1 MHLDEL
7 YLRDFGKFHDEHI
20 YFDENVKVFYGEN
33 EYGKSTIYAFIKA
46 MLFGLQRGRGR
57 AAGSDEYTRYKPW
70 NGSGGYSGVMRFTCG
85 NRHFVLERNFNIYE
99 KSVSLVCADDGEE
112 LSVED
117 GDLEMLLGGLT
128 RESFENTIAIGQLMS
143 RPDNSLAEE
152 LQNSAAVYYDTG
164 SDSIDLSG
172 AIEELR
178 KKKKL
183 IEKEIKK
190 IRDEKD
196 SQIKEIMHN
205 CDYVQQSADKLEN
218 DYNKAENSLKDLEE
232 EISEYEEVPEEN
244 NDVTGRRPLIKA
256 GFAGVVAGIF
266 GRVLGN
272 FLPGGGT
279 LLNVQAVKDLSVFI
293 MIIGIV
299 LLIAGI
305 IKKRPENK
313 VVEENNN
320 TRNKSDIEKDIHL
333 VKGEIR
339 RIQEEWKENAVS
351 FSNLQEKLNE
361 KEMPDKKE
369 KELLLKKDAIDLA
382 AGRLLDVSGTVSK
395 GFSKVL
401 NEKAS
406 KIIECITEG
415 KYSKILIDEK
425 LDMVI
430 VEDGRRIPL
439 NQVSEGTIEQI
450 YFSLRVA
457 AADLLFT
464 EQLPLI
470 LDETFAFYDEKRIKS
485 VLKWLREQ
493 ERQVII
499 FTCQRRETQILRIE

>member
-1 MHLDEL
+1 MHIDEL
-7 YLRDFGKFHDEHI
+7 YLRDFGKFHDEHV
-20 YFDENVKVFYGEN
+20 YMDEDIKIFYGEN

-57 AAGSDEYTRYKPW
+57 AAASDEYTRYKPW
-70 NGSGGYSGVMRFTCG
+70 NGSGGYSGLMRFTCG

-128 RESFENTIAIGQLMS
+128 RQSFENTIAIGQLMS
-143 RPDNSLAEE
+143 RPENTLAEE
-152 LQNSAAVYYDTG
+152 LQNCAAVYYDTG
-164 SDSIDLSG
+164 SDAIDLSG

-178 KKKKL
+178 NKKKS
-183 IEKEIKK
+183 IEKDIKK
-190 IRDEKD
+190 IRDEKNL
-196 SQIKEIMHN
+196 QVEEIRHK
-205 CDYVQQSADKLEN
+205 CEYVQSSADKLEE
-218 DYNKAENSLKDLEE
+218 DYNKAERNLKDLKEELE
-232 EISEYEEVPEEN
+232 EIKEIPEEN
-244 NDVTGRRPLIKA
+244 EEVTGKRPLIMA
-256 GFAGVVAGIF
+256 GTAGVFAGIAGRLF
-266 GRVLGN
+266 GN
-272 FLPGGGT
+272 FLPDSGA
-279 LLNVQAVKDLSVFI
+279 LLNVQAIKDLSIFI
-293 MIIGIV
+293 LIIGAV
-299 LLIAGI
+299 LIIAGL
-305 IKKRPENK
+305 IKKKPDNTAVEDENK
-313 VVEENNN
+313 
-320 TRNKSDIEKDIHL
+320 RRKKDIEREIHL
-333 VKGEIR
+333 IKGEMR
-339 RIQEEWKENAVS
+339 RIKEEWKENAVS
-351 FSNLQEKLNE
+351 FSNLQEKIIE
-361 KEMPDKKE
+361 KEMPGQKE
-369 KELLLKKDAIDLA
+369 NDLLIKKDAIDLA
-382 AGRLLDVSGTVSK
+382 AGRLMEVSTSVSK
-395 GFSKVL
+395 GFSQVL

-406 KIIECITEG
+406 AIIERITEG

-457 AADLLFT
+457 AADLLFS

-499 FTCQRRETQILRIE
+499 FTCQRRETQILRLD

>member
-1 MHLDEL
+1 MHIDEL
-7 YLRDFGKFHDEHI
+7 YLREFGKFHDEHI
-20 YFDENVKVFYGEN
+20 YMDEDIKIFYGEN

-57 AAGSDEYTRYKPW
+57 AAATDEYTRYKPW
-70 NGSGGYSGVMRFTCG
+70 NGSGGYSGIMRFTCG

-128 RESFENTIAIGQLMS
+128 RQSFENTIAIGQLMS
-143 RPDNSLAEE
+143 RPENTLAEE
-152 LQNSAAVYYDTG
+152 LQNCAAVYYDTG
-164 SDSIDLSG
+164 SDAIDLSG

-178 KKKKL
+178 NKKKQ
-183 IEKEIKK
+183 IEKDIKK
-190 IRDEKD
+190 IRDEKNTK
-196 SQIKEIMHN
+196 IEEIRHN
-205 CDYVQQSADKLEN
+205 CDYVQKSAGKLEE
-218 DYNKAENSLKDLEE
+218 DYNKAEDKLNRLKADLK
-232 EISEYEEVPEEN
+232 EIVEIPEEKAE
-244 NDVTGRRPLIKA
+244 VTGKRPLIKA
-256 GFAGVVAGIF
+256 GITGIAAGLIGRIF
-266 GRVLGN
+266 GS
-272 FLPGGGT
+272 FLPDGGA
-279 LLNVQAVKDLSVFI
+279 LLNVQAVKDLSIFI
-293 MIIGIV
+293 IVIGVI

-305 IKKRPENK
+305 IKKRPDNT
-313 VVEENNN
+313 VEEDVDK
-320 TRNKSDIEKDIHL
+320 RNRSDVERDIHL
-333 VKGEIR
+333 LKGEMR
-339 RIQEEWKENAVS
+339 RIKEEWKENAVS
-351 FSNLQEKLNE
+351 FSNLQEQIIE
-361 KEMPDKKE
+361 KEMPGQKE
-369 KELLLKKDAIDLA
+369 NDLLIKKDAIDLA
-382 AGRLLDVSGTVSK
+382 AGRLMEVSTSVSK
-395 GFSKVL
+395 GFSQVL

-406 KIIECITEG
+406 AIIERITEG

-430 VEDGRRIPL
+430 IEDGRRIPL

-457 AADLLFT
+457 AADLLFS

-499 FTCQRRETQILRIE
+499 FTCQRRETQILRLD